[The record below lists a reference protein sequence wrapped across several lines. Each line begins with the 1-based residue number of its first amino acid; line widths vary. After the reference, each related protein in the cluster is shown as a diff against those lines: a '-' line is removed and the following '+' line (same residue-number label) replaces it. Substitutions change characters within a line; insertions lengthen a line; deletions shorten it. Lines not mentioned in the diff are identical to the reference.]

1 MDLGPKGPP
10 AIGRLRKPMEVCL
23 YWQIIVRELRE
34 LAWGLGRPW
43 RDD

>member
-10 AIGRLRKPMEVCL
+10 AIGRLRKLMEGL

-34 LAWGLGRPW
+34 LAWNLGRCWQGP
-43 RDD
+43 